1 MSATEKRSRSA
12 VIFPAAVIGVVAM
25 MVVPLPSLVLDLLLS
40 VNIAAGV
47 LILLASMNASR
58 VLDLASFPSILLLAT
73 LFRLGL
79 NVSTTR
85 QILGTGSAGSV
96 ITSFGQSVVG
106 GSLVVGLV
114 IFFILVI
121 IQFVVITNGSSRVSE
136 VAARFTL
143 DAMPGKQM
151 AIDADLN
158 AGLISDGDA
167 RRRRNEIAQEAD
179 FFGAMDGASKF
190 VKGDAIAGLIITTVN
205 LIGGL
210 AIGMTSMGLSAG
222 EAMKRFA
229 LLTIGDG
236 LVSQIP
242 ALLISIA
249 AGIIVTRSS
258 ASEHDLGSAVAGE
271 FAKQQ
276 RAFQIAGVAL
286 AALGALPGLPLLP
299 FAFIGGLLVLV
310 SIRLQ
315 VERPTEP
322 LEEEPEVEAEE
333 PDDPQQLIR
342 NARVEPLTLEIAN
355 DMIDLVD
362 ETQGGDLLDRI
373 KGLRRKVAT
382 ETGFVM
388 PTIRTR
394 DNAGLDFG
402 SYRILAHGVTIAE
415 GVAPAGRVLVIDDEL
430 GRWPGE
436 EILEPVFGLAAKW
449 VPESFKPTIEAAG
462 ATVVDRSAVITTHLG
477 EVLVSHSADLFD
489 RQQMNDLIDIVKESQ
504 PSIIDDIAAADVP
517 MPTIQWIF
525 RDLLQSQVPIKDS
538 TRILEVISASY
549 PRCQDPEAIVEEVR
563 LALGA
568 AITEANMVSKE
579 LHVISMDGLLEQELL
594 AALNT
599 TNGSELLDATTLQTV
614 MNEIVEVSQRAQ
626 NNGNHPVLL
635 CSPQLRRPLAALL
648 DRIASA
654 PQVLSFKEV
663 GSHVK
668 MATVGT
674 ISLPHRQLEAE
685 R

>member
-1 MSATEKRSRSA
+1 MIAAEKRSRSA
-12 VIFPAAVIGVVAM
+12 VVFPAAVIGVVAM

-47 LILLASMNASR
+47 LILLASMNATR

-158 AGLISDGDA
+158 AGLISDGEA

-310 SIRLQ
+310 SVRLQ

-322 LEEEPEVEAEE
+322 LKEEPEVEAEE

-362 ETQGGDLLDRI
+362 ETQGGDLLERI
-373 KGLRRKVAT
+373 KGLRRKVAI

-394 DNAGLDFG
+394 DNAGLNFG

-436 EILEPVFGLAAKW
+436 EIFEPVFGLAAKW

-477 EVLVSHSADLFD
+477 EVLVGHSADLFD
-489 RQQMNDLIDIVKESQ
+489 RQQMNDLIDVAKESQ
-504 PSIIDDIAAADVP
+504 PSIIDDIATADVP

-549 PRCQDPEAIVEEVR
+549 PRCQDPEVIVEEVR

-579 LHVISMDGLLEQELL
+579 LQVISMDGLLEQELL

-599 TNGSELLDATTLQTV
+599 TNGSELLDAATLQTV
-614 MNEIVEVSQRAQ
+614 LNEIVEVSQRAQ
-626 NNGNHPVLL
+626 NNGNNPVLL

-654 PQVLSFKEV
+654 PRVLSFKEV
-663 GSHVK
+663 GNHVK

-674 ISLPHRQLEAE
+674 ISLPQRQLESD

>member
-1 MSATEKRSRSA
+1 MSAAEKRSRSA
-12 VIFPAAVIGVVAM
+12 VLFPAAVIGVVAM

-96 ITSFGQSVVG
+96 ITSFGQSAVG

-158 AGLISDGDA
+158 AGLISDSDA

-258 ASEHDLGSAVAGE
+258 ASEHDLGSAIAGE

-310 SIRLQ
+310 SVRLQ

-322 LEEEPEVEAEE
+322 LEEEPEVETEE

-362 ETQGGDLLDRI
+362 ETQGGDLLD
-373 KGLRRKVAT
+373 RKVAT

-449 VPESFKPTIEAAG
+449 VPESFKPTIEASG

-477 EVLVSHSADLFD
+477 EVLVNHSADLFD

-599 TNGSELLDATTLQTV
+599 TNGSELLDAATLQKV

-626 NNGNHPVLL
+626 NNGNYPVLL
-635 CSPQLRRPLAALL
+635 CSPHLRRPLAGLL

-674 ISLPHRQLEAE
+674 ISLPRHQLEAE